1 MPEAKTSVLVGT
13 ASWTDPT
20 LIKSRR
26 FYPKG
31 CSSADARLRY
41 YASKFPLVEVN
52 SSYYALPS
60 VENSKVW
67 LQRTPSDFTFNVKA
81 FRLFTGHQTN
91 VDALP
96 PPVRLRL
103 PAAISAKKT
112 VYYKDVPN
120 ELIELLWLFFIEAL
134 EPLQQAGKLG
144 LVHFQFAPWLTYSSA
159 SREHVGECVRRLSGY
174 TLSAEFRHQTWFSD
188 LHREHTLRFERAL
201 NLVHTVVDAPQGF
214 ANSVA
219 AHWDV
224 THPSLALVRLHGRNA
239 ATWNSKSNLAS
250 DRFNYDYSDSE
261 LEVLAGSINDL
272 AGRVDRVHVIFN
284 NNYEDQGQRNA
295 STLAR
300 LLGPLESL
308 SPRGIKRVNLA
319 GAVTTA
325 PTSTLDKGEDQEN
338 GQH

>member
-1 MPEAKTSVLVGT
+1 MGEEKRFVSVGT

-20 LIKSRR
+20 LIKSRK

-31 CSSADARLRY
+31 CSSADGRLRY

-60 VENSKVW
+60 VDNSKVW
-67 LQRTPSDFTFNVKA
+67 SERTPSGFTFNVKA
-81 FRLFTGHQTN
+81 FRLFTGHQTS

-96 PPVRLRL
+96 PPVRVRL
-103 PAAISAKKT
+103 PAAISAKKA
-112 VYYKDVPN
+112 VYYKDLPI
-120 ELIELLWLFFIEAL
+120 ELIDLLWLFFTEAL
-134 EPLQQAGKLG
+134 EPLRQAGKLG

-159 SREHVGECVRRLSGY
+159 SRKHVEECAARLSEY
-174 TLSAEFRHQTWFSD
+174 TLSVEFRHQTWFSD
-188 LHREHTLRFERAL
+188 SHREHTLRFEREL

-224 THPSLALVRLHGRNA
+224 SHPALALVRLHGRNA
-239 ATWNSKSNLAS
+239 ATWNTTSNVAS

-261 LEVLAGSINDL
+261 LASLAQSIDDL
-272 AGRVDRVHVIFN
+272 AGRVARVHVIFN

-295 STLAR
+295 STLLR
-300 LLGPLESL
+300 LL
-308 SPRGIKRVNLA
+308 RA
-319 GAVTTA
+319 
-325 PTSTLDKGEDQEN
+325 D
-338 GQH
+338 

>member
-1 MPEAKTSVLVGT
+1 MPEEKISVLVGT

-52 SSYYALPS
+52 SGYYALPS

-67 LQRTPSDFTFNVKA
+67 LERTPADFTFNVKA
-81 FRLFTGHQTN
+81 FRLFTGHQTS

-96 PPVRLRL
+96 PPVRVRL
-103 PAAISAKKT
+103 PAAMSAKKT
-112 VYYKDVPN
+112 VYFKDLSS
-120 ELIELLWLFFIEAL
+120 ELIDLLWLFFVEAL
-134 EPLQQAGKLG
+134 EPLRQAGKLG
-144 LVHFQFAPWLTYSSA
+144 LVHFQFAPWLTYSAA
-159 SREHVGECVRRLSGY
+159 SRAHVAECVQRLSGH
-174 TLSAEFRHQTWFSD
+174 TLSVEFRHQTWFND
-188 LHREHTLRFERAL
+188 VHREHTLRFEREHS
-201 NLVHTVVDAPQGF
+201 LVHTVVDAPQGF

-224 THPSLALVRLHGRNA
+224 THPGLALVRLHGRNA
-239 ATWNSKSNLAS
+239 ATWNTKSAVAS

-261 LEVLAGSINDL
+261 LAVLAGSIKDL
-272 AGRVDRVHVIFN
+272 ADRVARVHVIFN

-295 STLAR
+295 STLWR
-300 LLGPLESL
+300 LL
-308 SPRGIKRVNLA
+308 RR
-319 GAVTTA
+319 
-325 PTSTLDKGEDQEN
+325 DC
-338 GQH
+338 